1 MLGVVVGVRVDNR
14 IVGLIIGDWHLVPL
28 GEDIGELIE
37 QLEVEGQL
45 VWKLEVQVP
54 VSGPPGLL
62 SRRIRP
68 GVLVVVDVGFS
79 LCVSNGDES
88 FGTCTRGI
96 IFLLKCE

>member
-14 IVGLIIGDWHLVPL
+14 IVGLVIGDWHLVPL

-37 QLEVEGQL
+37 RLEVGGQV

-62 SRRIRP
+62 RRRIRP
-68 GVLVVVDVGFS
+68 GVLVVEDIGFS
-79 LCVSNGDES
+79 LCVSKGDES
-88 FGTCTRGI
+88 FGICTRRI
-96 IFLLKCE
+96 IFC